1 MDSHAFNTY
10 PWSNQ
15 GRDQDRGDAGLSTPG
30 TQPFQ
35 GWGDGREDPES
46 APQVADFTPG
56 LLRLDL
62 SDEQR
67 QHVERFV
74 SEQVSEQAVQPQST
88 PGAGARLIQWI
99 HGMAGRL
106 LCRP

>member
-15 GRDQDRGDAGLSTPG
+15 GREQDDSDASLSAPG

-46 APQVADFTPG
+46 VPKVADFTPG
-56 LLRLDL
+56 LLRLPL

-67 QHVERFV
+67 QHMERFV
-74 SEQVSEQAVQPQST
+74 AEQDAQLPST
-88 PGAGARLIQWI
+88 PWAGARVIQWI
-99 HGMAGRL
+99 RGMAGRWL
-106 LCRP
+106 RRP

>member
-15 GRDQDRGDAGLSTPG
+15 GRDQGRGDAGLSTPG

-35 GWGDGREDPES
+35 GWGDGREDLES
-46 APQVADFTPG
+46 APKVADFTTG

-74 SEQVSEQAVQPQST
+74 SEQVSEQVVQQST
-88 PGAGARLIQWI
+88 PGAGAQVIQWI
-99 HGMAGRL
+99 REMAGRWL
-106 LCRP
+106 RRP